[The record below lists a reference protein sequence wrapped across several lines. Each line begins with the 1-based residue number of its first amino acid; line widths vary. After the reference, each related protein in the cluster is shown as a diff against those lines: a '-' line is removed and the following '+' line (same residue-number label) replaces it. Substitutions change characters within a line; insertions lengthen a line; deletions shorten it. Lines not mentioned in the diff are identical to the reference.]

1 MGYGFMYKYIIV
13 SATVLAAVV
22 GTTGVVANAD
32 STLPAAT
39 STTKNDANGSVSGNS
54 DATVKVEEGFL
65 TLDAVPDMNFG
76 LTAQSKT
83 ANKNLPL
90 INNQGL
96 ISDDGN
102 DSGLLKVTDSRT
114 SISGADGSTTTTTMP
129 WQLTS
134 TLGDF
139 ANVDGTAVANLSDW
153 AINLKQTSGE
163 NTSGKMPSLY
173 QPKLVSGDK
182 TQHRVMQSAQ
192 GTGYGSTSVYYN
204 KANTAS
210 LDMGANVPA
219 GQYDAPITWT
229 LNATPNASVN

>member
-1 MGYGFMYKYIIV
+1 MSYKSILA
-13 SATVLAAVV
+13 SAAVLAAVV

-114 SISGADGSTTTTTMP
+114 STSGEEGSTTTTTMP
-129 WQLTS
+129 WQLTA

-153 AINLKQTSGE
+153 AINLKHTSGE
-163 NTSGKMPSLY
+163 NTSGTMPSLY

>member
-1 MGYGFMYKYIIV
+1 MSYKSILA
-13 SATVLAAVV
+13 SAAVLAAVV

-114 SISGADGSTTTTTMP
+114 STSGEEGSTTTTTMP
-129 WQLTS
+129 WQLTA

-173 QPKLVSGDK
+173 QPKLVSGDN

>member
-1 MGYGFMYKYIIV
+1 MSYKSILA
-13 SATVLAAVV
+13 SAAVLAAVV

-114 SISGADGSTTTTTMP
+114 LTSGEEGSTTTTTMP
-129 WQLTS
+129 WQLTA

>member
-1 MGYGFMYKYIIV
+1 MSYKSILA
-13 SATVLAAVV
+13 SAAVLAAVV

-114 SISGADGSTTTTTMP
+114 STSGEEGSTTTTTMP
-129 WQLTS
+129 WQLTA

-204 KANTAS
+204 KANTGS

-219 GQYDAPITWT
+219 GQYDAPITWI
-229 LNATPNASVN
+229 LNAAPDDSVN

>member
-1 MGYGFMYKYIIV
+1 MSYKSILA
-13 SATVLAAVV
+13 SAAVLAAVV

-114 SISGADGSTTTTTMP
+114 STSGEEGSTTTTTMP
-129 WQLTS
+129 WQLTA

-219 GQYDAPITWT
+219 GQYDAPITGT

>member
-1 MGYGFMYKYIIV
+1 MSYKSIFAS
-13 SATVLAAVV
+13 SAVLAAVV

-114 SISGADGSTTTTTMP
+114 STSGEEGSTTTTTMP
-129 WQLTS
+129 WQLTA

>member
-1 MGYGFMYKYIIV
+1 MSYKSILA
-13 SATVLAAVV
+13 SAAVLAAVV

-65 TLDAVPDMNFG
+65 TLDTVPDMNFG

-114 SISGADGSTTTTTMP
+114 STSGEEGSTTTTTMP
-129 WQLTS
+129 WQLTA

>member
-1 MGYGFMYKYIIV
+1 MSYKSILA
-13 SATVLAAVV
+13 SAAVLAAVV

-114 SISGADGSTTTTTMP
+114 STSGEEGSTTTTTMP
-129 WQLTS
+129 WQLTA

-173 QPKLVSGDK
+173 QPKLVSGDN
-182 TQHRVMQSAQ
+182 TQHRVMQSAH

>member
-1 MGYGFMYKYIIV
+1 MSYKSILA
-13 SATVLAAVV
+13 SAAVLAAVV

-114 SISGADGSTTTTTMP
+114 STSSADGSTTTTTMP
-129 WQLTS
+129 WQLTAM
-134 TLGDF
+134 LGDF

>member
-1 MGYGFMYKYIIV
+1 MSYKSILA
-13 SATVLAAVV
+13 SAAVLAAVV

-39 STTKNDANGSVSGNS
+39 NTTKNDANGSVSGNS

-114 SISGADGSTTTTTMP
+114 STSGEEGSTTTTTMP
-129 WQLTS
+129 WQLTA

>member
-1 MGYGFMYKYIIV
+1 MSYKSILA
-13 SATVLAAVV
+13 SAAVLAAVV

-114 SISGADGSTTTTTMP
+114 STSGEEGSTTTTTMP
-129 WQLTS
+129 WQLTA

-163 NTSGKMPSLY
+163 NTSGKMPSLFQVTRRNTVSCNQHKVRVTEARVFTTTRLTRHHWTWVLTY
-173 QPKLVSGDK
+173 QPV
-182 TQHRVMQSAQ
+182 
-192 GTGYGSTSVYYN
+192 
-204 KANTAS
+204 NTMR
-210 LDMGANVPA
+210 LLHGH
-219 GQYDAPITWT
+219 
-229 LNATPNASVN
+229 

>member
-1 MGYGFMYKYIIV
+1 MSYKSILA
-13 SATVLAAVV
+13 SAAVLAAVV

-54 DATVKVEEGFL
+54 DATVKVEEEFL

-114 SISGADGSTTTTTMP
+114 STSGEEGSTTTTTMP
-129 WQLTS
+129 WQLTA

>member
-1 MGYGFMYKYIIV
+1 MSYKSILA
-13 SATVLAAVV
+13 SAAVLAAVV

-102 DSGLLKVTDSRT
+102 DSGLLKVMDSRT
-114 SISGADGSTTTTTMP
+114 STSGEEGSTTTTTMP
-129 WQLTS
+129 WQLTA

>member
-1 MGYGFMYKYIIV
+1 MSYKSILA
-13 SATVLAAVV
+13 SAAVLAAVV

-96 ISDDGN
+96 ISDDGH

-114 SISGADGSTTTTTMP
+114 STSGEEGSTTTTTMP
-129 WQLTS
+129 WQLTA

>member
-1 MGYGFMYKYIIV
+1 MSYKSI
-13 SATVLAAVV
+13 LAAVV

-114 SISGADGSTTTTTMP
+114 STSGEEGSTTTTTMP
-129 WQLTS
+129 WQLTA

-229 LNATPNASVN
+229 LNATPNESVN

>member
-1 MGYGFMYKYIIV
+1 MSYKSILA
-13 SATVLAAVV
+13 SAAVLAAVV

-114 SISGADGSTTTTTMP
+114 STSGEEGSTTTTTMP
-129 WQLTS
+129 WQLTA

-139 ANVDGTAVANLSDW
+139 ANVDGTGVANLSDW

>member
-1 MGYGFMYKYIIV
+1 MSYKSILA
-13 SATVLAAVV
+13 SAAALAAVV
-22 GTTGVVANAD
+22 GTTGIVANAD

-114 SISGADGSTTTTTMP
+114 STSGEEGSTTTTTMP
-129 WQLTS
+129 WQLTA

-229 LNATPNASVN
+229 LNATPNESVN

>member
-1 MGYGFMYKYIIV
+1 MSYKSILA
-13 SATVLAAVV
+13 SAAVLAAVV

-114 SISGADGSTTTTTMP
+114 STSGKEGSTTTTTMP
-129 WQLTS
+129 WQLTA

-173 QPKLVSGDK
+173 QPKLVSGDN

-192 GTGYGSTSVYYN
+192 GTGYGSASVYYN

-229 LNATPNASVN
+229 LNATPNDSVN

>member
-1 MGYGFMYKYIIV
+1 MSYKSILA
-13 SATVLAAVV
+13 SAAVLAAVV

-114 SISGADGSTTTTTMP
+114 STSGEEGSTTTTTMP
-129 WQLTS
+129 WQLTA

-192 GTGYGSTSVYYN
+192 GTGYGSASVYYN

>member
-1 MGYGFMYKYIIV
+1 MSYKSI
-13 SATVLAAVV
+13 LAAVV

-114 SISGADGSTTTTTMP
+114 STLGEEGSTTTTTMP
-129 WQLTS
+129 WQLTA

>member
-1 MGYGFMYKYIIV
+1 MSYKSILA
-13 SATVLAAVV
+13 SAAVWAAVV

-114 SISGADGSTTTTTMP
+114 STSGEEGSTTTTTMP
-129 WQLTS
+129 WQLTA

>member
-1 MGYGFMYKYIIV
+1 MSYKSILA
-13 SATVLAAVV
+13 SAAVLAAVV
-22 GTTGVVANAD
+22 GTTGVVASAD

-114 SISGADGSTTTTTMP
+114 STSGEEGSTTTTTMP
-129 WQLTS
+129 WQLTA

>member
-1 MGYGFMYKYIIV
+1 MSYKSILA
-13 SATVLAAVV
+13 SAAVLAAVV

-114 SISGADGSTTTTTMP
+114 STSGEEGSTTTTTMP
-129 WQLTS
+129 WQLTA

-229 LNATPNASVN
+229 LNATPNASVK

>member
-1 MGYGFMYKYIIV
+1 MSYKSILA
-13 SATVLAAVV
+13 SAAVLAAVV

>member
-1 MGYGFMYKYIIV
+1 MSYKSILA
-13 SATVLAAVV
+13 SAAVLAAVV

-39 STTKNDANGSVSGNS
+39 STTKNDANGSVSGDS

-114 SISGADGSTTTTTMP
+114 STSGEEGSTTTTTMP
-129 WQLTS
+129 WQLTA

>member
-1 MGYGFMYKYIIV
+1 MSYKSILA
-13 SATVLAAVV
+13 SAAVLAAVV

-39 STTKNDANGSVSGNS
+39 STTKNDANGSVSGSS

-76 LTAQSKT
+76 LTAKSKT

-114 SISGADGSTTTTTMP
+114 STSGEEGSTTTTTMP
-129 WQLTS
+129 WQLTA

-210 LDMGANVPA
+210 LDIGANVPA

>member
-1 MGYGFMYKYIIV
+1 MSYKSILA
-13 SATVLAAVV
+13 SAAVLAAVV
-22 GTTGVVANAD
+22 GTTGVVANSD

-114 SISGADGSTTTTTMP
+114 STSGEEGSTTTTTMP
-129 WQLTS
+129 WQLTA

-139 ANVDGTAVANLSDW
+139 ANVDGTAAANLSDW

>member
-1 MGYGFMYKYIIV
+1 MSYKSILA
-13 SATVLAAVV
+13 SAAVLAAVV

-114 SISGADGSTTTTTMP
+114 STSGEEGSTTTTTMP
-129 WQLTS
+129 WQLTA

-204 KANTAS
+204 RANTAS

>member
-1 MGYGFMYKYIIV
+1 MSYKSILA
-13 SATVLAAVV
+13 SAAVLAAVV

-39 STTKNDANGSVSGNS
+39 STTKNDATGSVSGNS

-114 SISGADGSTTTTTMP
+114 STSGEEGSTTTTTMP
-129 WQLTS
+129 WQLTA

>member
-1 MGYGFMYKYIIV
+1 MSYKSILA
-13 SATVLAAVV
+13 SAAVLAAVV

-96 ISDDGN
+96 ISDNGN

-114 SISGADGSTTTTTMP
+114 STSGEEGSTTTTTMP
-129 WQLTS
+129 WQLTA

>member
-1 MGYGFMYKYIIV
+1 MSYKSILA
-13 SATVLAAVV
+13 SAAVLAAVV

-65 TLDAVPDMNFG
+65 TLDAVPEMNFG

-114 SISGADGSTTTTTMP
+114 STSGEEGSTTTTTMP
-129 WQLTS
+129 WQLTA

>member
-1 MGYGFMYKYIIV
+1 M
-13 SATVLAAVV
+13 

-90 INNQGL
+90 INNQDL

-114 SISGADGSTTTTTMP
+114 STSGEEGSTTTTTMP
-129 WQLTS
+129 WQLTA

>member
-1 MGYGFMYKYIIV
+1 MSYKSILA
-13 SATVLAAVV
+13 SAAALAAVV

-114 SISGADGSTTTTTMP
+114 STSGEEGSTTTTTMP
-129 WQLTS
+129 WQLTA

>member
-1 MGYGFMYKYIIV
+1 MSYKSILA
-13 SATVLAAVV
+13 SAAVLAAVV

-114 SISGADGSTTTTTMP
+114 STSGEEGSTTTTTMP
-129 WQLTS
+129 WQLTA

-173 QPKLVSGDK
+173 QPKLVSGDN

-229 LNATPNASVN
+229 LNATPNDSVN

>member
-1 MGYGFMYKYIIV
+1 MSYKSILA
-13 SATVLAAVV
+13 SAAALAAVV
-22 GTTGVVANAD
+22 GTTGIVANAD

-114 SISGADGSTTTTTMP
+114 STSGEEGSTTTMP
-129 WQLTS
+129 WQLTA

>member
-1 MGYGFMYKYIIV
+1 MSYKSILA
-13 SATVLAAVV
+13 SAAVLAAVA

-114 SISGADGSTTTTTMP
+114 STSGEEGSTTTTTMP
-129 WQLTS
+129 WQLTA

-163 NTSGKMPSLY
+163 NTSCKMPSLY

-219 GQYDAPITWT
+219 GQYDAPITMR
-229 LNATPNASVN
+229 LLHGH

>member
-1 MGYGFMYKYIIV
+1 MSYKSILA
-13 SATVLAAVV
+13 SAAVLAAVV

-114 SISGADGSTTTTTMP
+114 STSSADGSTTTTTMP
-129 WQLTS
+129 WQLTAK
-134 TLGDF
+134 LGDF

-204 KANTAS
+204 KANTGS

-219 GQYDAPITWT
+219 GQYDAPITWI
-229 LNATPNASVN
+229 LNAAPDDSVN

>member
-1 MGYGFMYKYIIV
+1 MSYKSILA
-13 SATVLAAVV
+13 SAAVLAAVV

-54 DATVKVEEGFL
+54 DATVKVQEGFL

-114 SISGADGSTTTTTMP
+114 STSGEEGSTTMTTMP
-129 WQLTS
+129 WQLTA

>member
-1 MGYGFMYKYIIV
+1 MSYKSILA
-13 SATVLAAVV
+13 SAAVLAAVV

-32 STLPAAT
+32 STSPAAT

-114 SISGADGSTTTTTMP
+114 STSGEEGSTTTTTMP
-129 WQLTS
+129 WQLTA